1 MPIQQ
6 DRELYTVSEI
16 TRRIKTHLEGGFPSV
31 AVQGELSNV
40 RLHSSGHLYFTLKD
54 EYAQLAG
61 VMWRSRVGVLSFQPE
76 DGMRVVVTGRLAVYE
91 VRGVYQVDATAI
103 RPMGTGELQKR
114 FEELKRKLAAEG
126 LFDAA
131 KKKRLPV
138 FPETIGIVTSPTGA
152 ALQDILH
159 ILRRR
164 FSALTVV
171 LAPARVQGAGA
182 AGEIAAAVRDL
193 NEWGRV
199 DVIILTRGGGSLEDL
214 WAFNEEVVARA
225 VAGSLIPVV
234 SAVGHEI
241 DVTIADFAADLRAPT
256 PSAAAELVVRDRREI
271 LDILRE
277 SSYRMQQ
284 SVQRVVTRRRDTIRH
299 LLRSHGINRPVDLHR
314 QFSQRLDELV
324 RAFRVSSDHAIEL
337 RRTRLT
343 GLRDRVAALNPSMVL
358 RRGYAIISR
367 EGRIVSSR
375 AVLRQRDTI
384 DVRFHDGS
392 VRSTVTGEEP

>member
-1 MPIQQ
+1 
-6 DRELYTVSEI
+6 
-16 TRRIKTHLEGGFPSV
+16 
-31 AVQGELSNV
+31 
-40 RLHSSGHLYFTLKD
+40 
-54 EYAQLAG
+54 
-61 VMWRSRVGVLSFQPE
+61 
-76 DGMRVVVTGRLAVYE
+76 
-91 VRGVYQVDATAI
+91 
-103 RPMGTGELQKR
+103 
-114 FEELKRKLAAEG
+114 
-126 LFDAA
+126 
-131 KKKRLPV
+131 
-138 FPETIGIVTSPTGA
+138 
-152 ALQDILH
+152 
-159 ILRRR
+159 
-164 FSALTVV
+164 
-171 LAPARVQGAGA
+171 
-182 AGEIAAAVRDL
+182 
-193 NEWGRV
+193 
-199 DVIILTRGGGSLEDL
+199 
-214 WAFNEEVVARA
+214 
-225 VAGSLIPVV
+225 VV